1 MTPQFIPGIYN
12 YCDRW
17 CERCAYTG
25 RCRNFEGPL
34 TEKTDVNNE
43 EFWNSI
49 ASNFAKTK
57 ELLYKAAA
65 ERGIDLDTV
74 ISEEEKKAHAKKEAD
89 LDKKIGQHPV
99 VQLCKQYEGIVL
111 PFFESEFSKELV
123 DKNRE
128 MVNQLQMGIQTEDKV
143 VHTMANC
150 GDCEEIIQWYVFF
163 IDVKLQR
170 ALHSLQDET
179 DNDDGYPK
187 DSDGSAKVALVAIE
201 RSIAAWLLLYQLL
214 PSCEDSAL
222 KALALLSRIKNLALE
237 TFPHAMQF
245 KRPGFDE

>member
-1 MTPQFIPGIYN
+1 M
-12 YCDRW
+12 
-17 CERCAYTG
+17 
-25 RCRNFEGPL
+25 
-34 TEKTDVNNE
+34 
-43 EFWNSI
+43 

-65 ERGIDLDTV
+65 ERAIDLDTV
-74 ISEEEKKAHAKKEAD
+74 MSEEEKKAHHKKDAD
-89 LDKKIGQHPV
+89 LDKKVRQQPL

-111 PFFESEFSKELV
+111 PFFESSLPKELV

-128 MVNQLQMGIQTEDKV
+128 LINHLHMGLQTEDNV

-163 IDVKLQR
+163 IDIKLQR
-170 ALHSLQDET
+170 ALQGLEDET
-179 DNDDGYPK
+179 VNDDDYPK
-187 DSDGSAKVALVAIE
+187 DSDGSVKVALVAIE

-214 PSCEDSAL
+214 PVCEDSAL
-222 KALALLSRIKNLALE
+222 KALALLSRIKNGALE
-237 TFPHAMQF
+237 IFPAAMQF